1 MKKSIMILA
10 AILAVSIATPALAQ
24 TGIGLR
30 LGASLP
36 NVSFTDEDG
45 NSIDEFDS
53 KSNTG
58 FVFGAVLE
66 LGVSENFSI
75 QPELLF
81 SQHGFKFEDEF
92 FGEVISVK
100 TRFNY
105 LQLPVLAKA
114 KFGSDAFG
122 FNIVAGPHLG
132 FGIGDISTEAEV
144 LGEKE
149 KESVSW
155 DEAEFN
161 KFDFGVTGG
170 VGISFAAGPGRLG
183 LDARYQLGLGNLIGE
198 PEESEKASNRNMQ
211 VSLSYIIPLGN

>member
-1 MKKSIMILA
+1 MIILV

-30 LGASLP
+30 LGANLP

-66 LGVSENFSI
+66 LGVSENFAI

-81 SQHGFKFEDEF
+81 SQHGFAFDDTF
-92 FGEVISVK
+92 FGEKISVK

-132 FGIGDISTEAEV
+132 FGIGDITTEAEV

-149 KESVSW
+149 KESSSW
-155 DEAEFN
+155 DDAEF
-161 KFDFGVTGG
+161 KRLDFGVTGG

-183 LDARYQLGLGNLIGE
+183 LDARYQLGLGNLISE
-198 PEESEKASNRNMQ
+198 PEGSEKASNRNMQ
-211 VSLSYIIPLGN
+211 LSLSYIIPLGQ

>member
-1 MKKSIMILA
+1 MCQRGIA
-10 AILAVSIATPALAQ
+10 APALAQ

-30 LGASLP
+30 FGANLP
-36 NVSFTDEDG
+36 DVSFTDEDG

-53 KSNTG
+53 KNNTG

-66 LGVSENFSI
+66 LGVSENFAI

-81 SQHGFKFEDEF
+81 SQHGFKFEDTF
-92 FGEVISVK
+92 FDEKISVK

-144 LGEKE
+144 SGEKE
-149 KESVSW
+149 IESVSW

-170 VGISFAAGPGRLG
+170 VGISLAAGPGRLG
-183 LDARYQLGLGNLIGE
+183 LDARYQLGLGNLISE
-198 PEESEKASNRNMQ
+198 PEGSEKASNRNMQ
-211 VSLSYIIPLGN
+211 VSLSYIIPLGQ